1 MRISRNPWLRLT
13 VDIAKLGVEAQ
24 SVVALRLVKLARG
37 GYAAVEEAHL
47 MVSEKV
53 GAAMSAPLYVASDM
67 LAPGPAAAQRTTTTL
82 LRKVRANRRRL
93 SRAG

>member
-1 MRISRNPWLRLT
+1 MLLSRNPWLRLS
-13 VDIAKLGVEAQ
+13 VDIVKLGMESQ
-24 SVVALRLVKLARG
+24 SVVALRLMKLARG
-37 GYAAVEEAHL
+37 GYAAAEEAHL

-53 GAAMSAPLYVASDM
+53 GAAMSAPLHMASDM
-67 LAPGPAAAQRTTTTL
+67 LAPGPGVAQRTTTTL